1 MRLESGSR
9 IGSYQILAPAGAGG
23 MGEVYLARDVKLGR
37 QVAIKVLPEE
47 VGRVQELLDRFE
59 REARLLAALNHP
71 NVATLYGLE
80 HDGEQ
85 PFLVMELVE
94 GETLAERIA
103 RGPIPWDEVRS
114 LFLQIAEGLEA
125 AHKQGIIHRDLKPAN
140 IKITPEGQVKILDF
154 GLAKALAPET
164 DVLDAPSQSPTLTQ
178 GTRVG
183 AILGTAA
190 YMSPEQTRGQT
201 VDRRTDVWAFGCCLY
216 EALTGKRTF
225 QGETVP
231 DVFSAVLNK
240 EPDWSQLPAGSPSAA
255 RHVLERTLRKDVSA
269 RLQHVGDARIELLD
283 SGDEKDSATRAS
295 AGSRTWI
302 AAAILVTALVATV
315 LAVTVFRRNDA
326 NQPAPAVAELG
337 PIRSMVVLPFK
348 SLMNDPDE
356 DYFVEGMHEAL
367 ITQLSK
373 ISSLDIISQ
382 RTAMHYAGSD
392 KPLRQIAQE
401 LNVDAAVEGSVL
413 KAGDI
418 VRVTVTL
425 IDARNDRHIW
435 ADNFDRELI
444 DILALYNEVTR
455 EISDQ
460 VQATVVPAESDS
472 LQAPAPIDP
481 VAYELYL
488 KGRYFCE
495 NWSPQEMRQG
505 AEFLQLAIE
514 RAPDFAAPHAS
525 LAMCLVDSAFFEYVL
540 PGDIDLRARTAAMKA
555 VQLDDRLA
563 EAHVALGSV
572 RYYLDFEPEAAESEY
587 LRALDLDGN
596 SVDSLLRLSWL
607 YAESDRFYDAL
618 GPTLR
623 AVELD
628 PLSTAVRNALGQ
640 VYHLN
645 RDIDLAIENFEEA
658 LSLDRSDPSLHY
670 YVGLA
675 YEQKGDYEEA
685 IARFEAASELSDDA
699 PLYLSALGHALGLA
713 GDRDRALQ
721 ILEHLE
727 QAESPPP
734 FGLAVV
740 HLGLGNNE
748 RALGLLEEAV
758 AVRSFHTLYLKAGP
772 RFDTLRDEPGFN
784 ELLRRIGH

>member
-1 MRLESGSR
+1 MLAAWVRST
-9 IGSYQILAPAGAGG
+9 APATRNSA
-23 MGEVYLARDVKLGR
+23 AR
-37 QVAIKVLPEE
+37 VAIKVLPDE
-47 VGRVQELLDRFE
+47 VGKVQDLLDRFE
-59 REARLLAALNHP
+59 REAKLLAALNHP

-80 HDGEQ
+80 HDGRQ

-103 RGPIPWDEVRS
+103 RGPIPWDEARL
-114 LFLQIAEGLEA
+114 LFMQIAEGLEA
-125 AHKQGIIHRDLKPAN
+125 AHKKGIIHRDLKPAN

-164 DVLDAPSQSPTLTQ
+164 DAIEEPSQSPTLTK

-190 YMSPEQTRGQT
+190 YMSPEQTRGQL
-201 VDRRTDVWAFGCCLY
+201 VDRRADVWAFGCCLY
-216 EALTGKRTF
+216 EGLTGKRTF
-225 QGETVP
+225 EGQTVP
-231 DVFSAVLNK
+231 DTFSAVLNS
-240 EPDWSQLPAGSPSAA
+240 EPDWSQLPAALPPAA
-255 RHVLERTLRKDVSA
+255 RQLLERALRKDVGV

-283 SGDEKDSATRAS
+283 TGDGRGSATRAS
-295 AGSRTWI
+295 AISR
-302 AAAILVTALVATV
+302 AGVAVAILVTALGAIVVT
-315 LAVTVFRRNDA
+315 LALYRWNDA
-326 NQPAPAVAELG
+326 RQRSPAAAESG
-337 PIRSMVVLPFK
+337 PIRSVVVLPFEN
-348 SLMNDPDE
+348 LMNDPGE

-418 VRVTVTL
+418 IRVTTTL

-435 ADNFDRELI
+435 ADNFDRELT
-444 DILALYNEVTR
+444 DILALYNDVTR

-460 VQATVVPAESDS
+460 VQATVMPVESAS
-472 LQAPAPIDP
+472 LESPGPIP
-481 VAYELYL
+481 PMAYELYL

-514 RAPDFAAPHAS
+514 RAPDFAAPYAQ
-525 LAMCLVDSAFFEYVL
+525 LAMCLVDSAFFEYVQ
-540 PGDIDLRARTAAMKA
+540 PGDIDVRARSAAMKA

-572 RYYLDFEPEAAESEY
+572 HYYLDFEPEAAETEY

-596 SVDSLLRLSWL
+596 SVDTLLRLSWL
-607 YAESDRFYDAL
+607 YAESGRFDDAL

-645 RDIDLAIENFEEA
+645 RDFDMAIRNFEEA
-658 LSLDRSDPSLHY
+658 LSLDQSDPSLHY

-675 YEQKGDYEEA
+675 YEQKGDYEKA
-685 IARFEAASELSDDA
+685 IAMFEAATEVSDDA
-699 PLYLSALGHALGLA
+699 PLYLSALGHALGRS
-713 GDRDRALQ
+713 GNRGRALQ
-721 ILEHLE
+721 ILEGLE

-734 FGLAVV
+734 FGLAVI
-740 HLGLGNNE
+740 HLGLGNN
-748 RALGLLEEAV
+748 AQAIGFLEEAV
-758 AVRSFHTLYLKAGP
+758 ASGSFHTLYLKAGP
-772 RFDTLRDEPGFN
+772 RFDAVRDDPGFD
-784 ELLRRIGH
+784 ELLQRIWQ